1 MRQLLSLESAP
12 ALLTAMRARAATL
25 QRECDY
31 VAEVT
36 REYDR
41 LCTAPAPVPAP
52 SQPQP
57 STAFG
62 GSRDDTDDNGGGG
75 AAADDDGSG
84 SGDPAAAAR
93 DAACR
98 AAAARTAALDHQN
111 RTQERQQADL
121 LGSAAARALS
131 DRFGGAGGVSGA
143 GGASGGGLGSAAS
156 LPALPSGTFSRGGGG
171 FGGASGFSG
180 GGGGGGGGG
189 GAPNPEALLSAALE
203 QLKCAVLPELQ
214 ELIMATA
221 SNNPPVEGTG
231 ASTTAASPAAV
242 AAAGHQQ
249 RKRRPRPPELETML
263 SARLASVE
271 AECRALLSHLT
282 AQRLPTISSQQV
294 RVPPIQSD

>member
-156 LPALPSGTFSRGGGG
+156 LPALPSGGTFSRGGGG
-171 FGGASGFSG
+171 FGGASGFS
-180 GGGGGGGGG
+180 GGGGGGGG

-221 SNNPPVEGTG
+221 SNNPPAEGTG

-242 AAAGHQQ
+242 AAAGHPQQ
-249 RKRRPRPPELETML
+249 KRRPRPPELETML

>member
-156 LPALPSGTFSRGGGG
+156 LPALPSGGTFSRGGGG
-171 FGGASGFSG
+171 FGGASGFS
-180 GGGGGGGGG
+180 GGGGGGGG

-221 SNNPPVEGTG
+221 NNNPPAEGTG